1 MFWRVEPEEYE
12 AAFRERSLTGTS
24 GGPNKERM
32 AELVAGGTVPGLL
45 AYRDGSAVGWAST
58 SPRSELVRVARS
70 RQLLAGDDP
79 EQTDVWSIACFYVH
93 RSAWRTGVATALLA
107 AAIEHARE
115 HGAGAI
121 EGYPVKPGSVDPY
134 TGYDAMFA
142 RAGFRL
148 VRAGRGRGR
157 ALWRRGLS
165 G

>member
-1 MFWRVEPEEYE
+1 MLTV
-12 AAFRERSLTGTS
+12 AAGE
-24 GGPNKERM
+24 N
-32 AELVAGGTVPGLL
+32 PGLARGVNL
-45 AYRDGSAVGWAST
+45 DTAD
-58 SPRSELVRVARS
+58 SEQVEH

-148 VRAGRGRGR
+148 VLPPLVDLGEDEVAAGVGIGIEYPVE
-157 ALWRRGLS
+157 
-165 G
+165 